1 MRNRLFSP
9 LSDMHGMALVL
20 TLLVVA
26 VLTAMVVEFSY
37 GVYISTS
44 SLHNWQTAQRLSLLG
59 KSVINLAAEMISDTN
74 NRLSYTYPGV
84 LEFPATEPVRGFNG
98 SAGIRIEDE
107 NAKFNLNTLM
117 YSNGLLNENAYQS
130 LVRLLEAL
138 EIDPAIADG
147 LADWIDPDTEPR
159 RRDSEGK
166 AKNGFLDSVDELLL
180 VPGIDRK
187 SYEALLPYVTIYGN
201 GLINI
206 NGAAVPVLMSL
217 SESIDREMAG
227 RIVQYRGH
235 TPFEKT
241 ENIMKVA
248 GFETVGTSLMGRITV
263 KGSAFSVLSTAASG
277 GIRNIIQCVLEM
289 SGNRPVVKYWKE
301 R

>member
-1 MRNRLFSP
+1 MNRLSAPFS
-9 LSDMHGMALVL
+9 DAGGMALVL

-26 VLTAMVVEFSY
+26 VITAMVVEFSY

-59 KSVINLAAEMISDTN
+59 KSVINLAAEMLSDTN
-74 NRLSYTYPGV
+74 RRLSYTYPGV
-84 LEFPATEPVRGFNG
+84 LEFPTAEPVRGFNG
-98 SAGIRIEDE
+98 SAVIRIEDE
-107 NAKFNLNTLM
+107 NAKFNLNTLV
-117 YSNGLLNENAYQS
+117 YANGLLNENAYQS
-130 LVRLLEAL
+130 FLRLLAAL
-138 EIDPAIADG
+138 QLDPAIADR

-159 RRDSEGK
+159 RRDSEEK

-180 VPGIDRK
+180 IPGIDRK
-187 SYEALLPYVTIYGN
+187 SYEALLPYVTLYGN

-206 NGAAVPVLMSL
+206 NGADIPVLMSL
-217 SESIDREMAG
+217 SDSIDREMAG

-241 ENIMKVA
+241 ENIVKVA

-263 KGSAFSVLSTAASG
+263 KGSAFSVVSTAASG
-277 GIRNIIQCVLEM
+277 GIRNSIQCVLDM
-289 SGNRPVVKYWKE
+289 SGSRPVVKYWKE